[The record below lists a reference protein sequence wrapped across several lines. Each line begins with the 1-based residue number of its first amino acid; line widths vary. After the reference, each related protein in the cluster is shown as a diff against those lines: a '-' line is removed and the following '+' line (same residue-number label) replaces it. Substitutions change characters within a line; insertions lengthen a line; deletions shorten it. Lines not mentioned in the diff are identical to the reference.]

1 MRSCNSIVNL
11 LVAVIILS
19 SCASSYKPIG
29 PQGLDYRNVSQQ
41 DGIDFS
47 FKYEVLS
54 LRGNKKYA
62 KKEEKRDVDVV
73 AVKITNNTN
82 NALHFNRDMK
92 IVSNGRELIPME
104 REVVGKKIKQGVAIY
119 LLYALLTVQTQSGGC
134 TPTNGCNIDTKIYP
148 IGIPIAIGN
157 MAVAGSANGS
167 FKNELLAY
175 DLNNKVIEPGQTV
188 HGILGFRNLEF
199 GGMEIELTN
208 PQKSIVSNK

>member
-1 MRSCNSIVNL
+1 MKIRNSVFYSLIAVL
-11 LVAVIILS
+11 LFT

-29 PQGLDYRNVSQQ
+29 PQGLDYRNVSKK

-73 AVKITNNTN
+73 AVKITNNTS
-82 NALHFNRDMK
+82 NALHFNRDLK

-104 REVVGKKIKQGVAIY
+104 REVVSKKIRQGVAIY
-119 LLYALLTVQTQSGGC
+119 LLYGLLTLQVGDC
-134 TPTNGCNIDTKIYP
+134 TPQNGCDTKIYP

-157 MAVAGSANGS
+157 MVVAGSANGN
-167 FKNELLAY
+167 FKNELQLY
-175 DLNNKVIEPGQTV
+175 DLNNKIIEPGQTV

-199 GGMEIELTN
+199 GGMEIELRN
-208 PQKSIVSNK
+208 P